1 MIRTLGRRAAA
12 TLKLRD
18 SRFIAC
24 AFPVESEADARAR
37 IASVAQE
44 HPGATHCC
52 YAYRLLDRDVLIE
65 RCHDAGEP
73 AGTAGAPIL
82 TAIQGADLANVAVT
96 VVRYFGGTKLG
107 LGNLSRA
114 YRKAAR
120 SALDAGS
127 AGARSIRR
135 RLGVSLPLAFASEAR
150 SLLAQLGGDVLSE
163 SYAEAAELVL
173 AIDGTREAE
182 LRRRLDDL
190 SRGSARWRT

>member
-1 MIRTLGRRAAA
+1 MIRTLGGRAAA
-12 TLKLRD
+12 TLKIRD

-24 AFPVESEADARAR
+24 AMPVESESEARAE
-37 IASVAQE
+37 IAAVAQE

-52 YAYRLLDRDVLIE
+52 YAYRLLDRDSLIE

-120 SALDAGS
+120 GALEAGS
-127 AGARSIRR
+127 SGVRSIRR
-135 RLGVSLPLAFASEAR
+135 RLGVSLPLTVLGEAR

-163 SYAEAAELVL
+163 SYAESAELVL
-173 AIDGTREAE
+173 AIDAAREAE

-190 SRGSARWRT
+190 SRGRARWRT

>member
-1 MIRTLGRRAAA
+1 MIRTLGRRTAA
-12 TLKLRD
+12 TLKIRD
-18 SRFIAC
+18 SRFMAC
-24 AFPVESEADARAR
+24 ALPVESESEARAQV
-37 IASVAQE
+37 ASVARE

-52 YAYRLLDRDVLIE
+52 FAYRVLDRDVLIE

-73 AGTAGAPIL
+73 VGTAGAQIL

-107 LGNLSRA
+107 LGNLARA

-120 SALDAGS
+120 AALDAGS
-127 AGARSIRR
+127 AEVRSIRR
-135 RLGVSLPLAFASEAR
+135 RIGVRLPLPIVGEAR
-150 SLLAQLGGDVLSE
+150 SLLAQMGGDVLSE

>member
-1 MIRTLGRRAAA
+1 MIRTLGQRTSA
-12 TLKLRD
+12 TLKIRD
-18 SRFIAC
+18 SRFVAC
-24 AFPVESEADARAR
+24 ALPVESESEARAQV
-37 IASVAQE
+37 ASVAQE

-52 YAYRLLDRDVLIE
+52 YAYRLLDRDVLVE

-82 TAIQGADLANVAVT
+82 TAIQGADLANVVVT

-120 SALDAGS
+120 AALEAGS
-127 AGARSIRR
+127 AGVRSIRR
-135 RLGVSLPLAFASEAR
+135 RLGVSLPLPILGEAR
-150 SLLAQLGGDVLSE
+150 ALLAQLGGDVLSA
-163 SYAEAAELVL
+163 SYGEAAELVL
-173 AIDGTREAE
+173 AIDGAREAE